1 MGGTKMSET
10 EFEYKTTNDEFL
22 RTHYDFIWI
31 KDASLDFLKT
41 VDNTN
46 VEWFPPFDTIVKL
59 PSGTKGRYGRYIIN
73 QSATEAGL
81 TVSTRPPN

>member
-1 MGGTKMSET
+1 MSET

-46 VEWFPPFDTIVKL
+46 VEWFPPSIPSPIIRGLVQVAFD
-59 PSGTKGRYGRYIIN
+59 
-73 QSATEAGL
+73 E
-81 TVSTRPPN
+81 